1 MLLLFFAIAALGFL
15 AFIANL
21 LPVIGQIIV
30 GFFKYVVLP
39 IIIIIAIYGCFL
51 H

>member
-1 MLLLFFAIAALGFL
+1 MLFFAIAALGLF

-21 LPVIGQIIV
+21 LPMLGNVIV

-39 IIIIIAIYGCFL
+39 IIIIAAIIICFSN
-51 H
+51 

>member
-1 MLLLFFAIAALGFL
+1 MLFLAIAALGFF

-21 LPVIGQIIV
+21 LPVIGNVIV

-39 IIIIIAIYGCFL
+39 LIIFFAILCCL
-51 H
+51 RI

>member
-1 MLLLFFAIAALGFL
+1 MLFFAIAALGFF

-21 LPVIGQIIV
+21 LPVLGHVVV

-39 IIIIIAIYGCFL
+39 LIIIGAICCCANN
-51 H
+51 

>member
-1 MLLLFFAIAALGFL
+1 MLFLAIVALGFF

-21 LPVIGQIIV
+21 LPTAGNIIV

-39 IIIIIAIYGCFL
+39 IIIIGAIACCFNN
-51 H
+51 

>member
-1 MLLLFFAIAALGFL
+1 MLFFAIVALGFL

-21 LPVIGQIIV
+21 LPTIGMITV

-39 IIIIIAIYGCFL
+39 IIIIIAIMSCFAN
-51 H
+51 

>member
-1 MLLLFFAIAALGFL
+1 MLLLFFAITALGFL

-21 LPVIGQIIV
+21 LPVLGQIIV

-39 IIIIIAIYGCFL
+39 IIIILVIYDCFL

>member
-1 MLLLFFAIAALGFL
+1 MLFLAIVALGFF

-21 LPVIGQIIV
+21 LPMIGNVIV

-39 IIIIIAIYGCFL
+39 LIIIIAILCCL
-51 H
+51 RI

>member
-1 MLLLFFAIAALGFL
+1 MLFFAIAAFGFL
-15 AFIANL
+15 VFIANL
-21 LPVIGQIIV
+21 LPTLGHVVV

-39 IIIIIAIYGCFL
+39 IIIIVTLCVCFS